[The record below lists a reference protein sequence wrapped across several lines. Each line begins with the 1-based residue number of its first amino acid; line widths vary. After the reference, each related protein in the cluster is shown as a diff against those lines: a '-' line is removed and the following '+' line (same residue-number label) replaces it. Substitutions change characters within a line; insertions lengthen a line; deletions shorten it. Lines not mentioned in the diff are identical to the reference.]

1 MAIKERDGCTNFLT
15 FVGRWSQLIYVADA
29 LSPSEIAPLATLK
42 IRPEYRKGVTEQAKT
57 QMRER
62 DNNNNNIHKFISLK

>member
-1 MAIKERDGCTNFLT
+1 M
-15 FVGRWSQLIYVADA
+15 IYVADA
-29 LSPSEIAPLATLK
+29 LSPSEIAPVATFK

-62 DNNNNNIHKFISLK
+62 DEMRQSIKNALNPMERLARVQNIEE